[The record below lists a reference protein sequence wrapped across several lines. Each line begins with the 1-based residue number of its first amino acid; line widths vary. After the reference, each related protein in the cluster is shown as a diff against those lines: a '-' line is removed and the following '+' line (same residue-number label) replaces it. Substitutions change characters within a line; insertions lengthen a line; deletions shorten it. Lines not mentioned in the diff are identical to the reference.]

1 MAQSIALSW
10 IVAFELLALCVEM
23 KKEVSLLE
31 LKLEEKRRKLQTL
44 IAQVHSFSHR
54 EVQSKQKQGEKQPQ
68 QNISFCSPLPD
79 ELSPSLDTPSVHEE
93 SEPSFHSI
101 SVPEFTYSDLPSLGE
116 PENCLLNDDF
126 AIFT

>member
-44 IAQVHSFSHR
+44 IAQVHSL
-54 EVQSKQKQGEKQPQ
+54 
-68 QNISFCSPLPD
+68 SPL
-79 ELSPSLDTPSVHEE
+79 
-93 SEPSFHSI
+93 
-101 SVPEFTYSDLPSLGE
+101 
-116 PENCLLNDDF
+116 
-126 AIFT
+126 